1 MIRAALV
8 LSLFVLVGLG
18 GPTPTPVD
26 TAAAVW
32 RRCPPLT
39 RSLRDHEFVALS
51 AGSHTCALDRGGEA
65 YCWGANIQGQLGD
78 GTTEWRLTPTPVAGE
93 HNFTAISTGSQHT
106 CALELDGRALCW
118 GANRSGQ
125 LGDGTTT
132 DRLIPT
138 PVVDPEGAG
147 EG

>member
-1 MIRAALV
+1 
-8 LSLFVLVGLG
+8 
-18 GPTPTPVD
+18 
-26 TAAAVW
+26 
-32 RRCPPLT
+32 
-39 RSLRDHEFVALS
+39 
-51 AGSHTCALDRGGEA
+51 
-65 YCWGANIQGQLGD
+65 
-78 GTTEWRLTPTPVAGE
+78 VAGE
-93 HNFTAISTGSQHT
+93 HNFTAISTGSRHT